1 MNPENIKFNNN
12 LLAFLVKNQHYMDML
27 ACSKGG
33 SDRYINTHREN
44 NIALIEWYKKGNM
57 VGVPVELLKETP
69 ELPKPPQRTS
79 KQRANNKQTTSK
91 KQRNNRAYEI
101 PPKLKEQ
108 LREHEV
114 EMIEYMLK
122 IGFYSSNELWLTG
135 VQASIKTYCQTVADM
150 GLDYHMDKV
159 KECIDRVKSEMDKGN
174 VKNKQGY
181 LQTSLKRIKT

>member
-12 LLAFLVKNQHYMDML
+12 LLAFLVENQHYMDVL

-57 VGVPVELLKETP
+57 VGVPVELLKEPP
-69 ELPKPPQRTS
+69 ELPKPPQATRR
-79 KQRANNKQTTSK
+79 KQTASTRTTSK
-91 KQRNNRAYEI
+91 GNKRKYEI
-101 PPKLKEQ
+101 PPVLKEQ

-114 EMIEYMLK
+114 ELVEYMLK
-122 IGFYSSNELWLTG
+122 IGFYSSNDLWLTG
-135 VQASIKTYCQTVADM
+135 VQRSINTYCQTINEN
-150 GLDYHMDKV
+150 GLDKRMEEV
-159 KECIDRVKSEMDKGN
+159 KACISRVKTEMEKGK

-181 LQTSLKRIKT
+181 LQTSLNRLVKK